1 MHRFVKAWRDE
12 RARVPAQA
20 FVPMSFAPGEAYQ
33 FDWSHETI
41 TLQGLPLTIKAAHMK
56 LSHSRMP
63 FVRAYFRETQELVF
77 DAHDKAFR
85 FYGGVC
91 RRGIYDNMKTAV
103 EAIFVGKA
111 RQYNR
116 RFLQMC
122 SHHLVEPV
130 ACTPASGWEK
140 GQVENQV
147 GNLRD
152 QLFRPKPRVKSLAE
166 LNAWLEDQCIAYAKR
181 TQHPEFKD
189 RTIWEVFQDER
200 PSLMELRGPFDG
212 FVEKAV
218 RASTTCLI
226 MADHNRYS
234 VDARAAGRMVLVRSH
249 AERIVVL
256 LDDEIVADHPRQF
269 RRDQIIYDPWHYLP
283 VLVKKPGALRNGA
296 PFKDWDLPPALAQVR
311 AKLKSHADGDRQFVK
326 VLGAVL
332 DHGLAAVE
340 AACAEALGGRHRQR
354 RRDSHGARP
363 AAPAGAAAQHHHARC
378 AAPEDRTRGRLRP
391 LRQHKEG
398 RLMERHEIL
407 DAMSELKLYGMRA
420 SFDEIAGKGLARRD
434 EIYPLIASLIRAER
448 THRQA
453 RSISYRIGGAKFPV
467 LKDLDK
473 FVFADTPVDEG
484 QVRELATGAFL
495 DAKRN
500 AHLHRRHRHRQ
511 NPSVHR
517 RRLGRHPRPRQGPVL
532 QSRRS
537 GQPARAGEGRRP
549 QRPPG
554 REAAALRP
562 HRHRRTR
569 LSAVQPTRR
578 PVAVPSDQQALREHL
593 AADHHQPR
601 LRRLA
606 AGVRRRQDDHR
617 HARSPDPSLRHHRDR
632 QHQLAIQKPK
642 LTKPSPGPP
651 PGLTHVGAQGP
662 PTAAPLRSDARGARR
677 AGPSYALRG

>member
-1 MHRFVKAWRDE
+1 MIGVDMIGEIRRAYFEQHRPIKEIVRTLSVSRATVRKVIRGHETEFKYE
-12 RARVPAQA
+12 RGVQPAPKLGEWVEVLTGDPGDRKPSCPSGSAARPSGCSRNCAGA
-20 FVPMSFAPGEAYQ
+20 DMTAPTTACIGSSRLGGTNGPGFRSRPIVPMSFAPGEAYQ

-77 DAHDKAFR
+77 DAHDKAFA

-122 SHHLVEPV
+122 SHHLIEPV

-166 LNAWLEDQCIAYAKR
+166 LNAWLEDQCIAYAQR
-181 TQHPEFKD
+181 TKHPEFKD

-200 PSLMELRGPFDG
+200 ASLMELRGPFDG

-256 LDDEIVADHPRQF
+256 LNDEVVADHPRQF

-283 VLVKKPGALRNGA
+283 VLMKKPGALRNGA
-296 PFKDWDLPPALAQVR
+296 PFKDWDLPPAP
-311 AKLKSHADGDRQFVK
+311 DPGPRQ
-326 VLGAVL
+326 
-332 DHGLAAVE
+332 
-340 AACAEALGGRHRQR
+340 AEATRRRRPPVRQGAGRGARSRPGRGRGRLCGSAGGGHRQWR
-354 RRDSHGARP
+354 CDPDRAGAP
-363 AAPAGAAAQHHHARC
+363 AAARAAAQHHHARC
-378 AAPEDRTRGRLRP
+378 AAPEDRTRGRLWP
-391 LRQHKEG
+391 LRQHKED

-407 DAMSELKLYGMRA
+407 EAMSELKLYGMRA
-420 SFDEIAGKGLARRD
+420 SFDEIAGKGLC
-434 EIYPLIASLIRAER
+434 
-448 THRQA
+448 
-453 RSISYRIGGAKFPV
+453 
-467 LKDLDK
+467 
-473 FVFADTPVDEG
+473 
-484 QVRELATGAFL
+484 
-495 DAKRN
+495 
-500 AHLHRRHRHRQ
+500 
-511 NPSVHR
+511 
-517 RRLGRHPRPRQGPVL
+517 
-532 QSRRS
+532 
-537 GQPARAGEGRRP
+537 PAR
-549 QRPPG
+549 
-554 REAAALRP
+554 
-562 HRHRRTR
+562 
-569 LSAVQPTRR
+569 
-578 PVAVPSDQQALREHL
+578 
-593 AADHHQPR
+593 
-601 LRRLA
+601 
-606 AGVRRRQDDHR
+606 
-617 HARSPDPSLRHHRDR
+617 
-632 QHQLAIQKPK
+632 
-642 LTKPSPGPP
+642 
-651 PGLTHVGAQGP
+651 
-662 PTAAPLRSDARGARR
+662 
-677 AGPSYALRG
+677 